1 VGRAARPGGG
11 GTHLGVDVA
20 LRTLVVPDHDSAF
33 WDDLGQ
39 RLTDEPQLRLR
50 PRAAVRPI
58 TQPPPIIDDRL
69 PEDLGGAGR
78 RTRRS
83 KRSRVGLWIVGALL
97 TGVVVAGFLQGS
109 GDGPGGT
116 LTDDAS
122 TTTVA
127 PTTAPSGTPGDPA
140 ATPAPPPPID
150 PAAALSPAG
159 IGPLAV
165 GATIRDLSGAGI
177 VPTIDQPT
185 FDGTGGACFDGTIQN
200 VGDLLLRFRSPDGTA
215 GVTDPADAVL
225 AVVAVDS
232 QLGSPRTT
240 EAGIGL
246 GAPEDQV
253 RAAYPGELVE
263 SQHPYLPGGHI
274 LTYEDPSGTG
284 NGIAF
289 MTDGATVVG
298 IVTGATDLIGFPEG
312 CG

>member
-1 VGRAARPGGG
+1 VRRTPRPGGG
-11 GTHLGVDVA
+11 GPQLGVDVA

-58 TQPPPIIDDRL
+58 TQPPPIIDDRP
-69 PEDLGGAGR
+69 PEDLATGGG

-83 KRSRVGLWIVGALL
+83 TRSRVGLWIVAALL
-97 TGVVVAGFLQGS
+97 TAVVVAGFMQGS
-109 GDGPGGT
+109 RDRPGDT
-116 LTDDAS
+116 LTGDAS
-122 TTTVA
+122 TTTAA
-127 PTTAPSGTPGDPA
+127 PTTAAPGDPA
-140 ATPAPPPPID
+140 ATPTTPPPAVD
-150 PAAALSPAG
+150 PAAPLSPAG
-159 IGPLAV
+159 VGPLTV
-165 GATIRDLSGAGI
+165 GATIRDLNGAGI
-177 VPTIDQPT
+177 VPTIDQST
-185 FDGTGGACFDGTIQN
+185 FDGTGGACFDGTVPN
-200 VGDLLLRFRSPDGTA
+200 VGDLLVRFRSPDGTA

-225 AVVAVDS
+225 AVVAVDA

-253 RAAYPGELVE
+253 RAAYPGQLVE

-274 LTYEDPSGTG
+274 LTYEDPSGSD

-298 IVTGATDLIGFPEG
+298 IVTGAGDLIGYPEG